1 MVAGAAQAALDLWA
15 RAMAKEPWPQGI
27 RLNAVAP
34 AAVNMPQAP
43 RDAALTQAVV
53 EMTASDRLSEPS
65 VIADAVCF
73 LASKRARAITGEV
86 LNFSGGYR
94 L

>member
-1 MVAGAAQAALDLWA
+1 MGAGAAQAALDLWA
-15 RAMAKEPWPQGI
+15 RARTTEPWPRGI
-27 RLNAVAP
+27 FVNAVAL

-53 EMTASDRLSEPS
+53 EMTASNRLSEPS
-65 VIADAVCF
+65 DIADAVCF
-73 LASKRARAITGEV
+73 LASKRAQAITGEV
-86 LNFSGGYR
+86 LTFSGGYR